1 MLLEFF
7 PPSQTILSHDY
18 LWMMFKKAVGFF
30 FFLFSGGEPGKGV
43 QNLKKSTKTS
53 AGPDPESFFH
63 NSKIR
68 KALKKSK
75 SFFQNSFAETCLM

>member
-1 MLLEFF
+1 
-7 PPSQTILSHDY
+7 
-18 LWMMFKKAVGFF
+18 MMFKKAVGFFF